1 MKHTNIADLHLVPN
15 KMNVHLN
22 VFRTAVLDWI
32 GGEVHHGNIVAVDDH
47 RPINGLMEILQELTN
62 PTTFS
67 NNMSNSTIFRFSTRP
82 GHCCLAFGGPRDE
95 VVSQKDAE
103 TGGGTSGVGATGPVG
118 VGVSD

>member
-1 MKHTNIADLHLVPN
+1 
-15 KMNVHLN
+15 

-67 NNMSNSTIFRFSTRP
+67 NNMSNNTIFRFSIRP
-82 GHCCLAFGGPRDE
+82 GTVVWRLEDQEIILSPRKT
-95 VVSQKDAE
+95 QKALVDQRVPGKPAQSASE
-103 TGGGTSGVGATGPVG
+103 KATRAKVEEGMM
-118 VGVSD
+118 